1 MRQEQQRNLEA
12 ILRQQRGTAGQDTAE
27 SQDPGPAAVFLG
39 TTPPNTATPARG
51 PVRSEDDK
59 PEGGCG
65 SGEGDVVVLVDGD
78 NSANILRFVQ
88 QCVRSSKRCVWLR
101 GTPVPTLCQNHL
113 VT

>member
-12 ILRQQRGTAGQDTAE
+12 ILRQRGTDGQDTAE
-27 SQDPGPAAVFLG
+27 RQDPGPAAVFLG

-51 PVRSEDDK
+51 PVRSEDEK

-65 SGEGDVVVLVDGD
+65 SGQGDVVVLVDGD

-88 QCVRSSKRCVWLR
+88 QCVRSSKRCVCLCD
-101 GTPVPTLCQNHL
+101 TPVPALCQNHL